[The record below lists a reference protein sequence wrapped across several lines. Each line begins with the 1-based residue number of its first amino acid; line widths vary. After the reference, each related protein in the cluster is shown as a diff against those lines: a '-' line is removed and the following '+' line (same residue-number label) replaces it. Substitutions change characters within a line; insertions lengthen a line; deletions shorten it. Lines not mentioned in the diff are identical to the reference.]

1 MTATSDGRRL
11 RTLVLCLTPIGPA
24 LSIAGMHQIG
34 VSWTGISISMAIAA
48 ATVAVLYFA
57 MKSLVASKNDVPNE
71 PASLRR
77 GVAVGAAMG
86 SAVVLATVLVIVLS

>member
-1 MTATSDGRRL
+1 MTATSEGRRL
-11 RTLVLCLTPIGPA
+11 RTLVLCLTPIGPV
-24 LSIAGMHQIG
+24 LGIAGMHQIG

-57 MKSLVASKNDVPNE
+57 MKSLMTSRSDVPNE
-71 PASLRR
+71 SSSLRR

-86 SAVVLATVLVIVLS
+86 SAVVLATVLVIALS